1 MEEDINK
8 EIFTGKSP
16 DPITI
21 EGTERIL
28 LQMKNCICKI
38 IKKDGEKGTGF
49 FCKIPIPNNGFLP
62 VLITLSCT

>member
-8 EIFTGKSP
+8 EIFTGKSL

-28 LQMKNCICKI
+28 LQMKNCIFKI
-38 IKKDGEKGTGF
+38 IKKMVKKEQDF
-49 FCKIPIPNNGFLP
+49 FAKFLFQTMTFC
-62 VLITLSCT
+62 LY